1 MARAKFEDANITTK
15 KKKIILQRLMKEC
28 MQDLG
33 ARVRLEV

>member
-1 MARAKFEDANITTK
+1 MARAKFEDANITK
-15 KKKIILQRLMKEC
+15 KKSILQRLMKEC

>member
-1 MARAKFEDANITTK
+1 MARAKFEDANITK